1 MKKTLLFT
9 TCFLLLSFLSFS
21 QTEKAWSTVK
31 SNNFKAL
38 KSAERESFPTDFK
51 LMELNLGVIKNQLK
65 NVPVRSNSTKSNI
78 VITLPNVDGGI
89 EQFEMYE
96 ASNFDADLQAQYPEI
111 RSYVGVGINDKSA
124 ILRMSLDPSGI
135 QTMVFRA
142 DKPTEFMEPY
152 SEDKTVYAIYS
163 SSRQK
168 GKLPFTC
175 FTPEQEL
182 VLDLSDKTNSVSKS
196 STGTLLNFRLALS
209 CNGEYANYFGATS
222 SAQSALVLAA
232 FNATMTRVNG
242 VFEKDFAIHMNI
254 VAQTTNVIFYNPVT
268 DPYTTMA
275 SWNTQLQ
282 QTLNT
287 SLTGPSTSLAA
298 NNAAYDVGHMF
309 GASGG
314 GGSAGCIGC
323 VCVNGVASGTGATKG
338 RGITSPADG
347 VPLGDTFDIDY
358 VAHELGHQF
367 GANHTFSHSSEGTG
381 VNKEVG
387 GGVTIMGY
395 AGITSYNTHMNSIDI
410 FHSASIAQVQANMAG
425 KTCPTS
431 TAITHGAPVV
441 SAGADYIIPRSTPF
455 VLTGSAT
462 DTGGTGSMTFTWEQ
476 NDDAGASTGANSV
489 ASATKTVGP
498 NFVCYPDTSSP
509 SRYFPTMASVL
520 SGSTTTQGADVT
532 MEALSSV
539 ARTLNFRL
547 TARDNVAGQGQTNFD
562 NMVVT
567 VDATRGP
574 LTVTS
579 QNVDGIVWAPNS
591 TQTVTWAVNNTN
603 TSAGGSNVD
612 ILYTTDAGATWT
624 TILANTPNDGSQN
637 ITVPNISAP
646 NCRIM
651 VKASGNI
658 FFNVNLKNIAIGD
671 YIYQTQNVCD
681 DYTFNLNYAFTESSD
696 TSYPGINLPITD
708 SYTITDIKTY
718 ANVTHPNIGQV
729 NILFWFPWSTGLNTA
744 VWYNQ
749 TTCTN
754 ANMDKWF
761 DLAGSAPTCSTVGGS
776 PFLPYSTGNFTSA
789 IGQNS
794 AGTWRI
800 YTKDVVVDGSG
811 GVLNTFTIQLC
822 HSEMVP
828 VLSSESFETNDFVI
842 YPNPNNG
849 TFNIQLTAN
858 SDDVALSVHDLRGR
872 LILSKNLEASGL
884 VNEQISLSN
893 AQTGIYLVTI
903 QDGSRKITKKI
914 IVE

>member
-1 MKKTLLFT
+1 
-9 TCFLLLSFLSFS
+9 
-21 QTEKAWSTVK
+21 
-31 SNNFKAL
+31 
-38 KSAERESFPTDFK
+38 
-51 LMELNLGVIKNQLK
+51 
-65 NVPVRSNSTKSNI
+65 
-78 VITLPNVDGGI
+78 
-89 EQFEMYE
+89 
-96 ASNFDADLQAQYPEI
+96 
-111 RSYVGVGINDKSA
+111 
-124 ILRMSLDPSGI
+124 
-135 QTMVFRA
+135 
-142 DKPTEFMEPY
+142 
-152 SEDKTVYAIYS
+152 
-163 SSRQK
+163 
-168 GKLPFTC
+168 
-175 FTPEQEL
+175 
-182 VLDLSDKTNSVSKS
+182 
-196 STGTLLNFRLALS
+196 
-209 CNGEYANYFGATS
+209 
-222 SAQSALVLAA
+222 
-232 FNATMTRVNG
+232 
-242 VFEKDFAIHMNI
+242 
-254 VAQTTNVIFYNPVT
+254 
-268 DPYTTMA
+268 
-275 SWNTQLQ
+275 
-282 QTLNT
+282 
-287 SLTGPSTSLAA
+287 
-298 NNAAYDVGHMF
+298 
-309 GASGG
+309 
-314 GGSAGCIGC
+314 
-323 VCVNGVASGTGATKG
+323 
-338 RGITSPADG
+338 
-347 VPLGDTFDIDY
+347 
-358 VAHELGHQF
+358 
-367 GANHTFSHSSEGTG
+367 
-381 VNKEVG
+381 
-387 GGVTIMGY
+387 
-395 AGITSYNTHMNSIDI
+395 
-410 FHSASIAQVQANMAG
+410 MAG